1 MALIILL
8 SLFVGYRGFFGK
20 KDAGSSDAGGGL
32 DAVQLEKTLQR
43 ILDNQSK
50 SNAATHADSAT
61 EHADIDHSHDKPA
74 PAGTS
79 PEAAAEMAQLKAAVA
94 EGRKKAE
101 ALQIKVKEA
110 EEKAAAAIAAAG
122 SGGAAAPADGM
133 SEQEKEDFA
142 AKIRDLE
149 ARLAEYEIISEDIAD
164 LSRYREENDELRKEL
179 DNVKSNQA
187 AAPVAAAPAPAAP
200 QAAAPVAPP
209 PVEAAPPAPAPEV
222 PVAEVA
228 PMEESPNADLIDDEL
243 MREFAA
249 AVEGQQN
256 KTLEKVVEKA
266 GDGTTEAKDIGDD
279 STKLMSE
286 FENFVT
292 KKS

>member
-20 KDAGSSDAGGGL
+20 KDAGSSDMGGGL
-32 DAVQLEKTLQR
+32 DAVQLEKTLQK
-43 ILDNQSK
+43 ILENQSK
-50 SNAATHADSAT
+50 VNAATHAESAT
-61 EHADIDHSHDKPA
+61 EHADLDLHDAKPSA
-74 PAGTS
+74 AAAGAG
-79 PEAAAEMAQLKAAVA
+79 PEVAAEMAQLKAAVA

-101 ALQIKVKEA
+101 ALQAKVKEA
-110 EEKAAAAIAAAG
+110 EEKAAAALANAG
-122 SGGAAAPADGM
+122 AAPAAEASGGM

-142 AKIRDLE
+142 SKIRDLE

-179 DNVKSNQA
+179 DNMKQNVGSA
-187 AAPVAAAPAPAAP
+187 PAPAAPVAAAP
-200 QAAAPVAPP
+200 PP
-209 PVEAAPPAPAPEV
+209 PVEEPAPAPEIEV
-222 PVAEVA
+222 PVAEAA
-228 PMEESPNADLIDDEL
+228 PEASPNADLIDDEL

-256 KTLEKVVEKA
+256 KTLENVVEEKA
-266 GDGTTEAKDIGDD
+266 GTGSEEAKNIDEDA
-279 STKLMSE
+279 TKLMSE
-286 FENFVT
+286 FENFVA

>member
-43 ILDNQSK
+43 ILENQSK

-61 EHADIDHSHDKPA
+61 EHADLDHSHDKPA
-74 PAGTS
+74 AASGGGS
-79 PEAAAEMAQLKAAVA
+79 ESAAEVAQLKAAVA
-94 EGRKKAE
+94 ESRKKAE
-101 ALQIKVKEA
+101 ALQAKVKEA
-110 EEKAAAAIAAAG
+110 EEKAAAAIAAASAG
-122 SGGAAAPADGM
+122 SAAPAATDGM

-179 DNVKSNQA
+179 DNVKSIQ
-187 AAPVAAAPAPAAP
+187 AAAPAPVAPAPVQAAP
-200 QAAAPVAPP
+200 P
-209 PVEAAPPAPAPEV
+209 PPAPAPEPEV
-222 PVAEVA
+222 PVAAA
-228 PMEESPNADLIDDEL
+228 PPPEESPNSDLIDDEL

-249 AVEGQQN
+249 AVEGQQS

-266 GDGTTEAKDIGDD
+266 GDGSAEAKDTGDD
-279 STKLMSE
+279 ATKLMTE
-286 FENFVT
+286 FENFVA

>member
-20 KDAGSSDAGGGL
+20 KDAGSSDVGGGL

-43 ILDNQSK
+43 ILENQSK
-50 SNAATHADSAT
+50 SNAATHAESAT
-61 EHADIDHSHDKPA
+61 EHADLDSHDKA
-74 PAGTS
+74 SAGGN
-79 PEAAAEMAQLKAAVA
+79 PEMAAEVAQLKATIA
-94 EGRKKAE
+94 ENRKKTE
-101 ALQIKVKEA
+101 ALQAKVKEA
-110 EEKAAAAIAAAG
+110 EEKAAAAIASAG
-122 SGGAAAPADGM
+122 SGAAAPAEATAGM

-179 DNVKSNQA
+179 DNVKANAGAAPTA
-187 AAPVAAAPAPAAP
+187 AAPTPAPAAP
-200 QAAAPVAPP
+200 APEAPAPVEVAAAP
-209 PVEAAPPAPAPEV
+209 ELEV
-222 PVAEVA
+222 PVAEAA
-228 PMEESPNADLIDDEL
+228 PAEESANSDLIDDEL

-266 GDGTTEAKDIGDD
+266 GDGSTEAQDTGDD
-279 STKLMSE
+279 ATKLMSE
-286 FENFVT
+286 FENFVA